1 MPQIPPRDAAIL
13 TAAGYHTSPPRSA
26 YDVVTAFAM
35 KDAPSRNDTSAT
47 ERQGSFQLQLH
58 GRRDSDASTDAL
70 LPTSHEF
77 SAGFARPAAVS
88 AGASAAC
95 DAADDGS
102 VNSSTSWGGHLAGTG
117 GTEERCHETNFER
130 NSTGL
135 VTDPTEIRKA
145 KLLVLA
151 LAVQH
156 VPEALACGVA
166 FAAAATHHDT
176 DGDGATL
183 GAALSL
189 TLAIAL
195 QDIPEGAMAA
205 FVLRNLGWSRRDS
218 FVYGQATGLVQ
229 PLAGVLGAAAVL
241 SVESILPYALA
252 FASAAM
258 LFVVVKDMVPD
269 VLNGSSSRNSLT
281 LIMMGA
287 FVFMAV
293 ASSLIDQLKL

>member
-1 MPQIPPRDAAIL
+1 MKDTPPRGGNTQGAFS
-13 TAAGYHTSPPRSA
+13 SPIAQASA
-26 YDVVTAFAM
+26 
-35 KDAPSRNDTSAT
+35 SSSAQ
-47 ERQGSFQLQLH
+47 EAHSPGESLRGRLGSA
-58 GRRDSDASTDAL
+58 DSSDAL
-70 LPTSHEF
+70 LAEQAQSGKQHKSGWNSLRSDSPGGQF
-77 SAGFARPAAVS
+77 PPALHV
-88 AGASAAC
+88 
-95 DAADDGS
+95 
-102 VNSSTSWGGHLAGTG
+102 AGTG
-117 GTEERCHETNFER
+117 GTGDAA
-130 NSTGL
+130 STATSPPLSGGGGV
-135 VTDPTEIRKA
+135 VTDPAEVRKA
-145 KLLVLA
+145 KLLVFA

-166 FAAAATHHDT
+166 FAAVATHQDT

-189 TLAIAL
+189 TLAIGL

-205 FVLRNLGWSRRDS
+205 FVLRNLGWSRWDS
-218 FVYGQATGLVQ
+218 FLYGQATGLVQ

-241 SVESILPYALA
+241 GVRSILPYALA

-269 VLNGSSSRNSLT
+269 VLGGSSSRNALT

-293 ASSLIDQLKL
+293 ASSLIDQVKL